1 METENMILCGL
12 CMEHY
17 DIQLVRWYRYISIPD
32 GKLVIYC
39 ACEDCIHNEI
49 KYNRTLGKE
58 IGRHAALT
66 SINKTLD

>member
-17 DIQLVRWYRYISIPD
+17 DIQLVRWYRYTSIPD

-49 KYNRTLGKE
+49 KYNRITHNNINE
-58 IGRHAALT
+58 IK
-66 SINKTLD
+66 IKQN